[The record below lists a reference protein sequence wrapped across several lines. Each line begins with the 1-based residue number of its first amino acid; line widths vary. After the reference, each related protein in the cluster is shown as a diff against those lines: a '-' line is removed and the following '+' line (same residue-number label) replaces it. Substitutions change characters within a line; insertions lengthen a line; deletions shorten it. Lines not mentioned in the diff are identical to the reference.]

1 MKNEL
6 QFSEAIEK
14 AMADGIAIRRGATFN
29 WTDSSKPI
37 PLRCAPPSAC
47 NATGAILWAAG
58 EAEKPKQMKTL
69 CSLLEVDS
77 WWLYRFGMGFNQNHQ
92 LMVIDQNDKVI
103 SVDEV
108 SKLGIRLAKKYVK
121 RSP

>member
-1 MKNEL
+1 
-6 QFSEAIEK
+6 
-14 AMADGIAIRRGATFN
+14 MADGIAIRCGATFD

-37 PLRCAPPSAC
+37 PLRCTPPSAC

-58 EAEKPKQMKTL
+58 EADRPNQMKTL
-69 CSLLEVDS
+69 GRLLGVDS
-77 WWLYRFGMGFNQNHQ
+77 WWLYRFWMGFNQNHQ
-92 LMVIDQNDKVI
+92 LMVIDQNDKIIGVE
-103 SVDEV
+103 EV